1 MLVRLHAA
9 RVHASQL
16 HRLRIRTPHGQR
28 HGEITAAA
36 LDANAIPKLRL
47 IDSLVSPQV
56 KTGFVMNILGILSVT
71 LAVNTW
77 GVAMFDLHTYPEW
90 AHPPNNSAAAVV
102 QALNATLW
110 SLTEKKGPRSVWR
123 LVTERGLQSVGR
135 RQHRVAL
142 GASAFTCC
150 DAFHK
155 FLYSSVFFRLSSV
168 KISFRTSCVI
178 YCFLKQD
185 QRKDLTS
192 TQ

>member
-1 MLVRLHAA
+1 MCQWTLCTSWYQPQSDA
-9 RVHASQL
+9 
-16 HRLRIRTPHGQR
+16 RTPSCCPCPRLPTPSPSHQDTSWSKTWWD
-28 HGEITAAA
+28 HDANA

-110 SLTEKKGPRSVWR
+110 SLTETKGPRSVWR
-123 LVTERGLQSVGR
+123 LVTERGLQSCR
-135 RQHRVAL
+135 E
-142 GASAFTCC
+142 
-150 DAFHK
+150 
-155 FLYSSVFFRLSSV
+155 
-168 KISFRTSCVI
+168 
-178 YCFLKQD
+178 
-185 QRKDLTS
+185 TS
-192 TQ
+192 TPCRSGSFSFHLLWHFSQVSSLGSRVSRFHSEQVVLFTAF